1 MLDQHNFII
10 NCDGILP
17 INFFYKKKEECVIEK
32 RRKKNTKKS
41 IIEKR
46 RKKNTKKD
54 VIEKKKEVEVVF
66 ANKNI
71 ITLDLI
77 ECSSYM

>member
-17 INFFYKKKEECVIEK
+17 INFFYKKKEECV
-32 RRKKNTKKS
+32 
-41 IIEKR
+41 IEKR